1 MPKYRFVFLVFLL
14 SIVAVCAAAAQ
25 SGGDGQF
32 GCPGRTQFFSKVD
45 LQFAPV
51 GQDAIEQWQA
61 RPALAFD
68 GFDEKRYGFRQV
80 AFYRWREPLQA
91 QTDNGGSGT
100 ADADSVYRVQLAVRL
115 MGARG
120 DQWFELNS
128 ANGEKATPDELLYM
142 EAGADAGG
150 DEEQAAAAIAQT
162 FSIRPATPD
171 PALPLFLLDFS
182 YSSPATGPVVNRLL
196 LDARPGSPQIS
207 KAVQCMQGQPDA
219 GGVCDVAD
227 RTVYDN
233 LRCAWEA
240 ATGDFH
246 CAMTSPFGGGNSGR
260 IARRDFY
267 LFSDKPALPDWYAQ
281 SPADLGALAIQLRSQ
296 TGTASGVMVPGL
308 GPVTLLARYKDLLP
322 GSEAF
327 IFASPGAGAKV
338 NAHLSLVIVSAQG
351 QPIVGRIP
359 TWVLSGEKKDES
371 PRPRGYTPLPVND
384 VYRTAPLEDR
394 AGLHAFKAVLTSE
407 SNAAADQPSSGP
419 THVVYWIGV
428 EAVDGKVVS
437 SAVRVASDGLSA
449 ATCAQEVHD
458 GTAISIEPQQGMAA
472 ATVHVRPPD
481 LPGEAAAQPDD
492 ESEAPSGCVWI
503 GALYWKA
510 GSGFQVRKV
519 DEDCEAGMPQVTI
532 TGEGQITVKAASSTE
547 QKP

>member
-1 MPKYRFVFLVFLL
+1 
-14 SIVAVCAAAAQ
+14 
-25 SGGDGQF
+25 
-32 GCPGRTQFFSKVD
+32 
-45 LQFAPV
+45 
-51 GQDAIEQWQA
+51 
-61 RPALAFD
+61 
-68 GFDEKRYGFRQV
+68 
-80 AFYRWREPLQA
+80 
-91 QTDNGGSGT
+91 
-100 ADADSVYRVQLAVRL
+100 
-115 MGARG
+115 
-120 DQWFELNS
+120 
-128 ANGEKATPDELLYM
+128 
-142 EAGADAGG
+142 
-150 DEEQAAAAIAQT
+150 
-162 FSIRPATPD
+162 
-171 PALPLFLLDFS
+171 
-182 YSSPATGPVVNRLL
+182 
-196 LDARPGSPQIS
+196 
-207 KAVQCMQGQPDA
+207 VQCMQAQPDGA
-219 GGVCDVAD
+219 GVCDAPD
-227 RTVYDN
+227 RTLYDN

-240 ATGDFH
+240 VNGDFH
-246 CAMTSPFGGGNSGR
+246 CAMTSPFGGENSR
-260 IARRDFY
+260 RSARRDFY
-267 LFSDKPALPDWYAQ
+267 LLSAKPALPDWYAQ
-281 SPADLGALAIQLRSQ
+281 SPPDLGALAIQLRNQ
-296 TGTASGVMVPGL
+296 TGAVSSVMVPGL

-351 QPIVGRIP
+351 RAAVERVP
-359 TWVLSGEKKDES
+359 TWVLSGEKTDES

-394 AGLHAFKAVLTSE
+394 AGFHAFRTVLTSN

-428 EAVDGKVVS
+428 EAVHGKVVS

-481 LPGEAAAQPDD
+481 LPGEAAAQPDE

-510 GSGFQVRKV
+510 GAGFQVRKV

-532 TGEGQITVKAASSTE
+532 TEDGRIAVKAAGAAKE
-547 QKP
+547 